1 MTWLEDRGLR
11 CGWPNGTGRSCA
23 QIEYAG
29 GWLVLV
35 DSNVAQVAGVGG
47 VDMTGLDTINADEA
61 LKWVELIAALYVRA
75 SGK

>member
-1 MTWLEDRGLR
+1 MALA
-11 CGWPNGTGRSCA
+11 GRARKSEC
-23 QIEYAG
+23 AG

-35 DSNVAQVAGVGG
+35 DSKVAQVAGVGG